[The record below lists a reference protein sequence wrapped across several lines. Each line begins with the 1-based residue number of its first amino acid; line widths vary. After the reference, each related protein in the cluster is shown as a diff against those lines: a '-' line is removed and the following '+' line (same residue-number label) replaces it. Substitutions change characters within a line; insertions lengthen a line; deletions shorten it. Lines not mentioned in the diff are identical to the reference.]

1 MPFESI
7 YWLILLIP
15 LAGFLI
21 NGIVI
26 SLLFRQF
33 EKVSGFITVGTVF
46 LSFVLSVVSLINFN
60 DNGVQLV
67 DSFDWLMIGDV
78 GIKTGFLIDPLTSIM
93 LIVVTGVSLMIQI
106 YSIGYMA
113 SDEGYSRYFSFMAL
127 FTFSMLGLVLSK
139 NLIHLFVFWELVGIS
154 SYLLIGFWFKKSS
167 AAIAAK
173 KAFLMTRVGD
183 FGLMVGILFI
193 FSKGQQYLD
202 IPTLYKGVSS
212 GEFQGSGLLILCII
226 LFLGA
231 VGKSAQF
238 PLHSWLPDAMEGPTP
253 VSALLHS
260 ATMVTAGVFLI
271 GRLFPL
277 FESSSEI
284 MMIIAIIGGFTAVFA
299 ATMGIVSDDIKRVL
313 AYSTISQLGY
323 MVLALGSGF
332 YAAAFFHL
340 FTHAWFKSLLF
351 LSAGSVSHA
360 TGTFNMKFMGGLRK
374 RMPVTYVLTLLGA
387 LSLIGIFPFSGFW
400 SKDEILGNIY
410 LQNNSLSIVLFILAS
425 IGVFLTAL
433 YMTRVILLTFHGSYK
448 GGIAAENSSLNKE
461 KDDHSS
467 ESPHES
473 PRIMLFPMII
483 LGFLSV
489 VIGFLVNPLLDL
501 GIVGKHAFSH
511 LLEHN
516 SFFDNPKE
524 FHFVFEVAILSTI
537 LALLGISTGILVFI
551 GKLNIKIKS
560 VYRLLINKYY
570 FDELYEN
577 IFVTKIFYKGIGSIF
592 SWIDENIIDESN
604 AKISEFTLYLSNQLT
619 KIQNGH
625 LQSYGFLF
633 FVALTLLMIVFFVTN
648 LNTGDAWTNLIQR
661 LNSEIF

>member
-1 MPFESI
+1 MSFESI

-21 NGIVI
+21 NGIFI

-33 EKVSGFITVGTVF
+33 EKISGFITVGTVF
-46 LSFVLSVVSLINFN
+46 LSFVLSIVSLINFN
-60 DNGVQLV
+60 DQGAQLI

-113 SDEGYSRYFSFMAL
+113 SDEGYARYFSFMAL

-139 NLIHLFVFWELVGIS
+139 NLIHLFVFWELVGVS

-167 AAIAAK
+167 AVIAAK

-212 GEFQGSGLLILCII
+212 GEFQGSGLLILCVL

-284 MMIIAIIGGFTAVFA
+284 MVIIAIIGGFTAVFA
-299 ATMGIVSDDIKRVL
+299 ATMGIVSDDIKRVF

-340 FTHAWFKSLLF
+340 FTHAWFKALLF

-374 RMPVTYVLTLLGA
+374 HMPVTYVLTLLGA

-400 SKDEILGNIY
+400 SKDEILGNVY
-410 LQNNSLSIVLFILAS
+410 LQNSSLSMVLFILAS

-461 KDDHSS
+461 KEDIHSS
-467 ESPHES
+467 SPHES
-473 PRIMLFPMII
+473 PLIMLIPMII

-511 LLEHN
+511 FLEHN
-516 SFFDNPKE
+516 LFFDNPKE
-524 FHFVFEVAILSTI
+524 FHFVFEVAILSTL
-537 LALLGISTGILVFI
+537 LALLGILIGILVFI

-570 FDELYEN
+570 IDELYEN
-577 IFVTKIFYKGIGSIF
+577 IFVTKFFYKGVGSIF
-592 SWIDENIIDESN
+592 SWIDENIIDKSN
-604 AKISEFTLYLSNQLT
+604 AKISEFTVYLSNQLT
-619 KIQNGH
+619 KVQNGH
-625 LQSYGFLF
+625 LQSYGLVF

>member
-1 MPFESI
+1 
-7 YWLILLIP
+7 
-15 LAGFLI
+15 
-21 NGIVI
+21 
-26 SLLFRQF
+26 
-33 EKVSGFITVGTVF
+33 
-46 LSFVLSVVSLINFN
+46 
-60 DNGVQLV
+60 
-67 DSFDWLMIGDV
+67 
-78 GIKTGFLIDPLTSIM
+78 
-93 LIVVTGVSLMIQI
+93 
-106 YSIGYMA
+106 
-113 SDEGYSRYFSFMAL
+113 
-127 FTFSMLGLVLSK
+127 
-139 NLIHLFVFWELVGIS
+139 
-154 SYLLIGFWFKKSS
+154 
-167 AAIAAK
+167 
-173 KAFLMTRVGD
+173 
-183 FGLMVGILFI
+183 
-193 FSKGQQYLD
+193 
-202 IPTLYKGVSS
+202 
-212 GEFQGSGLLILCII
+212 
-226 LFLGA
+226 
-231 VGKSAQF
+231 
-238 PLHSWLPDAMEGPTP
+238 
-253 VSALLHS
+253 
-260 ATMVTAGVFLI
+260 MVTAGVFLI

-299 ATMGIVSDDIKRVL
+299 ATMGIVSDDIKRVF

-340 FTHAWFKSLLF
+340 FTHAWFKALLF

-374 RMPVTYVLTLLGA
+374 HMPVTYVLTLLGA

-410 LQNNSLSIVLFILAS
+410 LQNNSLSMVLFILAS

-448 GGIAAENSSLNKE
+448 GGIAAENSSLKKE
-461 KDDHSS
+461 KGDIHSS
-467 ESPHES
+467 SPHES
-473 PRIMLFPMII
+473 PLIMLIPMII

-489 VIGFLVNPLLDL
+489 AIGFLVNPLLDL

-511 LLEHN
+511 FLEHN
-516 SFFDNPKE
+516 FFFDNPKE

-537 LALLGISTGILVFI
+537 LALLGILIGILVFI

-577 IFVTKIFYKGIGSIF
+577 IFVTKFFYKGVGSIF
-592 SWIDENIIDESN
+592 SWIDENIIDKSN
-604 AKISEFTLYLSNQLT
+604 AKISEFTVYLSNQLT
-619 KIQNGH
+619 KVQDGH
-625 LQSYGFLF
+625 LQSYGLVF

-648 LNTGDAWTNLIQR
+648 LNTGDAWTNLIQK